1 MAEKER
7 ELKDVY
13 IVYIKEF
20 TPGRLRLPVEKH
32 VFESAA
38 GAIRKYE
45 DLILEYEGKQAD
57 KRLLVELQLI
67 TQGQYFTL
75 KEKHLWNE

>member
-20 TPGRLRLPVEKH
+20 TPNRLRLPVEKH

-38 GAIRKYE
+38 SAVCKYE
-45 DLILEYEGKQAD
+45 DLILEYEGKETD
-57 KRLLVELQLI
+57 KKLLVELQLI

-75 KEKHLWNE
+75 KEKHLWE